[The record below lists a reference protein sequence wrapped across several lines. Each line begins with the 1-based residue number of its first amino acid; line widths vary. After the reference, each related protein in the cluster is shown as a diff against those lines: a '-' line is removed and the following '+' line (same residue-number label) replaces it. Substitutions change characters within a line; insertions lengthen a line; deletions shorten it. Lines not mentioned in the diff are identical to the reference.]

1 MVCCASFAV
10 SPVWAT
16 GENSNKCNDGNFLG
30 FKPWYDGICNESTG
44 EILEVEGGE
53 AGLAKFVWT
62 IVLNISYDISLAAG
76 FIAVALVIYGGY
88 KYIMS
93 QGDPGKM
100 MSAKQSLMSAIIG
113 VIITMGATVIVN
125 TLKLILHI
133 SGNGWQQQD
142 KITVDMVQ
150 GVFNWAY
157 GVAGLVAI
165 IFIVKNGVDYMLS
178 AGDPGKT
185 QKATRG
191 LIFSV
196 VGLVVVICA
205 SIITSFIVGT
215 VSGAM

>member
-1 MVCCASFAV
+1 MVCCASFAT
-10 SPVWAT
+10 SSVWAD
-16 GENSNKCNDGNFLG
+16 GENKCGGDFLG
-30 FKPWYDGICNESTG
+30 FRPWYAGLCDESTG
-44 EILEVEGGE
+44 EIKAISDESELT
-53 AGLAKFVWT
+53 KFVWT
-62 IVLNISYDISLAAG
+62 IVLNVSYDISLAAG
-76 FIAVALVIYGGY
+76 FIAVAMVIFSGY

-125 TLKLILHI
+125 TLKLVLDIQ
-133 SGNGWQQQD
+133 GGGWQQGTV
-142 KITVDMVQ
+142 TVDRVQ
-150 GVFNWAY
+150 GVFSWAY
-157 GVAGLVAI
+157 GMAGLVAI
-165 IFIVKNGVDYMLS
+165 IFIIKNGVDYMLS
-178 AGDPGKT
+178 TGEPGKT

-191 LIFSV
+191 IIFSV